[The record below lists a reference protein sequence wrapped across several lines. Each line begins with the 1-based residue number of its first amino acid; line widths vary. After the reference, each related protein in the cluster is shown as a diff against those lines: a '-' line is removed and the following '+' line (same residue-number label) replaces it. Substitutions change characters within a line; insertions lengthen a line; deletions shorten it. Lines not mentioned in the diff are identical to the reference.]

1 MEEYKQESKRKKL
14 ELKEQAQLI
23 NDVLKECAKERK
35 EKERQATLHQE
46 LRENVDQLE
55 RMIAQGKQQLLPE
68 SEYALKTFN
77 LTR

>member
-1 MEEYKQESKRKKL
+1 M
-14 ELKEQAQLI
+14 LK
-23 NDVLKECAKERK
+23 K

-55 RMIAQGKQQLLPE
+55 RMIAQEKQELLPE

-77 LTR
+77 LARQEERLYEYLKRCHCILKSLPEPRQ